1 MRSRPGT
8 GLVRCDELR
17 GGGRSYAHDLN
28 YRAAHA
34 TLDGVIDAPPADA
47 LLPYMSD
54 AGRQGALDLALAA
67 DALLLARE
75 TWQGLA
81 RAWRDQ
87 TGPMAERLNAMPK
100 YVVSATLKSADEWDH
115 TTIVGYDDI
124 AGLREREQL
133 LTYGCGRLARDLLAD
148 GLLDVLV
155 LSLTPVVAGAGRRL
169 FDDPDHL
176 VRLRLT
182 DSTTFETGAVRLSL
196 SRITPDRSYNR
207 VLLSM
212 EAVAQTTHRSGVSIC
227 DGATTLRAAEDGLQ
241 VGQEPRQSDESRY
254 VSHQSGSKAFG
265 PLCATASM
273 QGNTGAIPSQPPA
286 ERASETEEA
295 WRGFRTTHPNLLAT
309 GRHDAAFGICRRDP
323 DLRRRPDRQDP
334 RAAPLAALRSRSR
347 LASLLTLAAR

>member
-1 MRSRPGT
+1 MSPYQGDGYFEYGVLDRREVPPGRRVSCAAMSCAAAG
-8 GLVRCDELR
+8 GLTRMT
-17 GGGRSYAHDLN
+17 SITAQT
-28 YRAAHA
+28 HA

-100 YVVSATLKSADEWDH
+100 YVVSATLGSADEWDH

-169 FDDPDHL
+169 FDDPGHL

-182 DSTTFETGAVRLSL
+182 DSTTFETGAVRLVL
-196 SRITPDRSYNR
+196 KPD
-207 VLLSM
+207 
-212 EAVAQTTHRSGVSIC
+212 
-227 DGATTLRAAEDGLQ
+227 Q
-241 VGQEPRQSDESRY
+241 V
-254 VSHQSGSKAFG
+254 
-265 PLCATASM
+265 
-273 QGNTGAIPSQPPA
+273 
-286 ERASETEEA
+286 
-295 WRGFRTTHPNLLAT
+295 
-309 GRHDAAFGICRRDP
+309 
-323 DLRRRPDRQDP
+323 
-334 RAAPLAALRSRSR
+334 
-347 LASLLTLAAR
+347 

>member
-1 MRSRPGT
+1 MT
-8 GLVRCDELR
+8 TIT
-17 GGGRSYAHDLN
+17 AQT
-28 YRAAHA
+28 HA

-75 TWQGLA
+75 TWRGLA

-100 YVVSATLKSADEWDH
+100 YVVSATLGSADEWDH

-169 FDDPDHL
+169 FDDPGHL

-182 DSTTFETGAVRLSL
+182 DSTTFETGAVRLFL
-196 SRITPDRSYNR
+196 TPD
-207 VLLSM
+207 
-212 EAVAQTTHRSGVSIC
+212 
-227 DGATTLRAAEDGLQ
+227 
-241 VGQEPRQSDESRY
+241 
-254 VSHQSGSKAFG
+254 KA
-265 PLCATASM
+265 
-273 QGNTGAIPSQPPA
+273 
-286 ERASETEEA
+286 
-295 WRGFRTTHPNLLAT
+295 
-309 GRHDAAFGICRRDP
+309 
-323 DLRRRPDRQDP
+323 
-334 RAAPLAALRSRSR
+334 
-347 LASLLTLAAR
+347 

>member
-1 MRSRPGT
+1 MTSIT
-8 GLVRCDELR
+8 
-17 GGGRSYAHDLN
+17 AQT
-28 YRAAHA
+28 HA

-81 RAWRDQ
+81 PAWRDQ

-100 YVVSATLKSADEWDH
+100 YVVSATLGSADEWDH

-169 FDDPDHL
+169 FDDPGHL

-182 DSTTFETGAVRLSL
+182 DSTTFDTGAVRCSS
-196 SRITPDRSYNR
+196 SRTEPDRSYNR
-207 VLLSM
+207 ALPSTRGS
-212 EAVAQTTHRSGVSIC
+212 VAETRVAHFCLRLQASVTHVGGRLPDPLGSSC
-227 DGATTLRAAEDGLQ
+227 LR
-241 VGQEPRQSDESRY
+241 
-254 VSHQSGSKAFG
+254 
-265 PLCATASM
+265 
-273 QGNTGAIPSQPPA
+273 
-286 ERASETEEA
+286 
-295 WRGFRTTHPNLLAT
+295 
-309 GRHDAAFGICRRDP
+309 
-323 DLRRRPDRQDP
+323 
-334 RAAPLAALRSRSR
+334 
-347 LASLLTLAAR
+347 

>member
-1 MRSRPGT
+1 MTSKASCSVSTPK
-8 GLVRCDELR
+8 
-17 GGGRSYAHDLN
+17 A
-28 YRAAHA
+28 YRRADTTETAKAIKANNPLSLLAQSGCAARAPVSCAAMSCAAAGSLTPMTSITAQTHA

-87 TGPMAERLNAMPK
+87 TGPMADRLNAMPK
-100 YVVSATLKSADEWDH
+100 YVVSATLRSADEWDH

-155 LSLTPVVAGAGRRL
+155 LSLTPVVAGTGRRL
-169 FDDPDHL
+169 FDDPTHL

-182 DSTTFETGAVRLSL
+182 NSTTFETGAVRLL
-196 SRITPDRSYNR
+196 LEPDH
-207 VLLSM
+207 
-212 EAVAQTTHRSGVSIC
+212 A
-227 DGATTLRAAEDGLQ
+227 
-241 VGQEPRQSDESRY
+241 
-254 VSHQSGSKAFG
+254 
-265 PLCATASM
+265 
-273 QGNTGAIPSQPPA
+273 
-286 ERASETEEA
+286 
-295 WRGFRTTHPNLLAT
+295 
-309 GRHDAAFGICRRDP
+309 
-323 DLRRRPDRQDP
+323 
-334 RAAPLAALRSRSR
+334 
-347 LASLLTLAAR
+347 